1 MEDGSGSEAVRP
13 RSFCAA
19 DYCRRRFWTHRKH
32 LLALSRLISRL
43 SLWQGLAESR
53 LAVGRSTT
61 RPIQRVTQRPLSPRY
76 LPYAFRAR
84 G

>member
-43 SLWQGLAESR
+43 SLWQGLATMGGNRKTNIGVE
-53 LAVGRSTT
+53 
-61 RPIQRVTQRPLSPRY
+61 Y
-76 LPYAFRAR
+76 E
-84 G
+84 